1 MSRLTDKEGIYDQE
15 IINNIIRSMEA
26 YPSAVF
32 LDVGAHMGSF
42 TVVIAAMKRRVIA
55 VDADPKNLAYIKQ
68 SLDIAKTTD
77 YVELI
82 YNAIRWVIKLDKS
95 KFIGTSLELK

>member
-1 MSRLTDKEGIYDQE
+1 
-15 IINNIIRSMEA
+15 MEA

-42 TVVIAAMKRRVIA
+42 TVVIAAMKRKVIA
-55 VDADPKNLAYIKQ
+55 VDADSRNLAFLRQ
-68 SLDIAKTTD
+68 SLEIGNTRD

-82 YNAIRWVIKLDKS
+82 NNIIRWMLPNFK
-95 KFIGTSLELK
+95 

>member
-42 TVVIAAMKRRVIA
+42 TVVIAAMKRKVIA
-55 VDADPKNLAYIKQ
+55 VDADSRLLAFLRK
-68 SLDIAKTTD
+68 SLELGNTRD

-82 YNAIRWVIKLDKS
+82 NNIIRWTI
-95 KFIGTSLELK
+95 ELIVTQFLIFNP